1 MNPRKFA
8 TDSVHYIHLADP
20 SEEGMGNCENSRI
33 TTLFNEDNPP
43 ATELSLM
50 VHDDISAIGWSRR

>member
-20 SEEGMGNCENSRI
+20 SEEGMGDFEEPKI
-33 TTLFNEDNPP
+33 TTLLNEDNPL
-43 ATELSLM
+43 AIKLTLI
-50 VHDDISAIGWSRR
+50 VHDDISVIGWSRR